1 MDHTYIASSSSRRLC
16 RSLRKNKT
24 TSSLPSVLLPSIS
37 SVFPSHDAH
46 HHHLHHP
53 HPCLPWQHLRLKP
66 NWPFHHPIY
75 HLDLVG
81 WAATL
86 LWYILVIR
94 NKWNTYLDLLQA
106 NCSEGVFS
114 IQRRALYVAQLIK
127 IDHQKNTACIR
138 QVEQLIKDEA
148 VYAAYELLECFC
160 DFILVQLSY
169 IRKTKVVQ
177 MIFMKQYDITI

>member
-1 MDHTYIASSSSRRLC
+1 MA
-16 RSLRKNKT
+16 
-24 TSSLPSVLLPSIS
+24 TSSFEAELALPSSNIPLGS
-37 SVFPSHDAH
+37 
-46 HHHLHHP
+46 
-53 HPCLPWQHLRLKP
+53 CRLGR
-66 NWPFHHPIY
+66 HI
-75 HLDLVG
+75 
-81 WAATL
+81 T
-86 LWYILVIR
+86 LVIR

-169 IRKTKVVQ
+169 IRKTKFLFLWFIQ
-177 MIFMKQYDITI
+177 SCPNDIHEAI